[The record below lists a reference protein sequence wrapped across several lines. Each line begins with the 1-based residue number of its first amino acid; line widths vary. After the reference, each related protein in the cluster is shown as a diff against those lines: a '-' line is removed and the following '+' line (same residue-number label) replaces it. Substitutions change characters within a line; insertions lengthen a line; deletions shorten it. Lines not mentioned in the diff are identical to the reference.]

1 MKLKVNVIKIFQWI
15 FVFAGVLVA
24 IPFAYGQ
31 ETKIEGQVLDQQT
44 RETLPGVNVI
54 IKGTTTGTTTDA
66 EGGFSLNV
74 PSLQD
79 TLVFSYVGY
88 QTREVPIDGREQ
100 IEVSLQPQAIT
111 GEEMVV
117 VGYGTQRRQDITGS
131 ISSVSSD
138 DFNTGVALAPEQLMQ
153 GKVAGVSIV
162 ESSGAPGA
170 ASEVR
175 IRGSSSIS
183 AGNDPLYVIDG
194 VPVQTSS
201 TVNSISVAGSAG
213 GSSPFNLMSSNPLN
227 ILNPADIESIDIL
240 KDASAT
246 AIYGSRGANGVIMI
260 TTKNY
265 SETTVNYNGYVN
277 VSALPKQLPFLSHD
291 QYVNYA
297 ENSGLEYPDEGV
309 ETRWQDHIF
318 RNSVSQNHNL
328 SFGSS
333 TDNTNYRASIGYNNQ
348 KGIALAS
355 DLEKYTG
362 RINLTQRAMD
372 DKLSIN
378 LNLTAA

>member
-1 MKLKVNVIKIFQWI
+1 MKLKVNVIKICQWI
-15 FVFAGVLVA
+15 FVFAGVLIA

-31 ETKIEGQVLDQQT
+31 ETTIEGQVLDQPT
-44 RETLPGVNVI
+44 GETLPGVNVI

-153 GKVAGVSIV
+153 GIVAGVSIV
-162 ESSGAPGA
+162 ESNGAHGA

-175 IRGSSSIS
+175 IR
-183 AGNDPLYVIDG
+183 
-194 VPVQTSS
+194 
-201 TVNSISVAGSAG
+201 
-213 GSSPFNLMSSNPLN
+213 
-227 ILNPADIESIDIL
+227 
-240 KDASAT
+240 
-246 AIYGSRGANGVIMI
+246 
-260 TTKNY
+260 
-265 SETTVNYNGYVN
+265 
-277 VSALPKQLPFLSHD
+277 
-291 QYVNYA
+291 
-297 ENSGLEYPDEGV
+297 
-309 ETRWQDHIF
+309 W
-318 RNSVSQNHNL
+318 
-328 SFGSS
+328 
-333 TDNTNYRASIGYNNQ
+333 
-348 KGIALAS
+348 
-355 DLEKYTG
+355 
-362 RINLTQRAMD
+362 
-372 DKLSIN
+372 
-378 LNLTAA
+378 